1 MEEVLVLAPIAQV
14 VVKLIFETSNGLDR
28 IYPRL
33 FMFAEKQKKKRRKK
47 NIDSFIYLIQP
58 TWTSMMFFDVY
69 YKVNFILTV
78 ALFRKRE
85 SV

>member
-1 MEEVLVLAPIAQV
+1 MEEVLVVAPIPQV

-33 FMFAEKQKKKRRKK
+33 FMFTEKQKKRRKK

-85 SV
+85 CV